1 MLSET
6 LTYLRAAYPRA
17 AFPPE
22 TVSVY
27 VEELSDLDD
36 AELVAACR
44 RLGRRSI
51 YLPTIAEIRREI
63 VEERLSLP
71 SAGEAWQR
79 CLDGR
84 ALEPGSPEVLRDAY
98 KAIGGRWE
106 FRHSSNPG
114 AMRHQF
120 ERDYDAR
127 VEALVRRSVTANG
140 CAPALE
146 RARERDALAAGG
158 LSADVPSTPVERR
171 MAKRFLG
178 EDLGYPSEEEKRD
191 AIRVLRGGPMQPDPR
206 GDAIYA
212 EAERIF
218 EEGAA

>member
-1 MLSET
+1 VT
-6 LTYLRAAYPRA
+6 
-17 AFPPE
+17 
-22 TVSVY
+22 VY

-44 RLGRRSI
+44 RLGRRSM

-63 VEERLSLP
+63 VEERLGLP
-71 SAGEAWQR
+71 SAGEAWQL

-106 FRHSSNPG
+106 FRHSTNPG

-171 MAKRFLG
+171 MAFRWTHPFD
-178 EDLGYPSEEEKRD
+178 DLDPPTDEEKRD
-191 AIRVLRGGPMQPDPR
+191 AIRVLRDGPMQPDPR

-218 EEGAA
+218 AEGAA